1 MGRRRAGTAI
11 LVLWTLA
18 ALSCG
23 RAEDEAATGTP
34 RPTRSPPPTLTPT
47 PTPEDGCRSADEED
61 LPKGATCTDATDADL
76 DGDGVEDRVVL
87 YTPRFTPRP
96 REGVFVVRT
105 LRASLAADEAVEAD
119 LPRANESSRPHIVG
133 ATDADGVAGEE
144 LFVKVEN
151 GASTEVLAL
160 FTVDDGELAEVRTAA
175 GEEFRF
181 PVFGSVQ
188 HGDEASCRDADGDGE
203 LELVLLSTQR
213 TDPTG
218 TEWEWEERTYEWRD
232 KAVELV
238 DTRRGTVEGEDERP
252 PPRLDGYWDLD
263 CGDIEAR

>member
-23 RAEDEAATGTP
+23 RAEDEAATGTS
-34 RPTRSPPPTLTPT
+34 RPTRSPIPTTT
-47 PTPEDGCRSADEED
+47 PTPEDGCRPADEEG
-61 LPKGATCTDATDADL
+61 LPEGATCTDATDADL
-76 DGDGVEDRVVL
+76 DGDGAEDRVVL
-87 YTPRFTPRP
+87 YARRPTPDP
-96 REGVFVVRT
+96 RERDFVEVT
-105 LRASLAADEAVEAD
+105 LRGSLSAGGAVETGLRRVHD
-119 LPRANESSRPHIVG
+119 VRSVG
-133 ATDADGVAGEE
+133 ILGGTDADGAAGEE
-144 LFVKVEN
+144 LFVNVEN
-151 GASTEVLAL
+151 GASTEVMAL
-160 FTVDDGELAEVRTAA
+160 FTLDDDELVEVETVA

-188 HGDEASCRDADGDGE
+188 HGDGAVCRDDDGDGE
-203 LELVLLSTQR
+203 LELVLLSARR

-218 TEWEWEERTYEWRD
+218 TEWEWEERTYEWRG

-238 DTRRGTVEGEDERP
+238 DTRRGTVEGEDEHR